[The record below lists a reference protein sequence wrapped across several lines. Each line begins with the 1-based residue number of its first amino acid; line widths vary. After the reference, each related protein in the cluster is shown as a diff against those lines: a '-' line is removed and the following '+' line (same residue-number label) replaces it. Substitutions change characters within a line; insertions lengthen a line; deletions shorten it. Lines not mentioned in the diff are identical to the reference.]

1 MPTLN
6 PKTLHHSLRTSAWLS
21 LFTSSS
27 TLLCCALP
35 AMLVALGAGATLS
48 SLVTAVPQ
56 LVWLS
61 EHKVPLFIIA
71 TLMLTLASVLQWRAR
86 GAPCPI
92 DPQLA
97 RACAR
102 TRRVSL
108 WVTGFSWLM
117 LAVGAWFAFIA
128 PWLMAS

>member
-1 MPTLN
+1 MHTLN

-35 AMLVALGAGATLS
+35 ATLVALGAGATLS

-61 EHKVPLFIIA
+61 EHKIPLFIIA
-71 TLMLTLASVLQWRAR
+71 TLMLTLASWLQWRAR
-86 GAPCPI
+86 GA
-92 DPQLA
+92 
-97 RACAR
+97 ACACLR
-102 TRRVSL
+102 AHTTGVALGHWVFMVDVGGGRV
-108 WVTGFSWLM
+108 VCVYC
-117 LAVGAWFAFIA
+117 AVVE
-128 PWLMAS
+128 